1 MTYAAV
7 GATASHDLTL
17 HPPQGFRSRSRSI
30 RLGSGDDRFETSSRA
45 LMTWGVQRGSGVD
58 VTRVDPGTGEE
69 YAGVRF
75 AEDGTPVRL
84 EPHRGTEA
92 VFDEDGHPY
101 ISNGMSAVLRV
112 PFGPFRL
119 SAPVRVVYVIEEEH
133 RVGFAYGTMH
143 GHPLTG
149 EEAFVL
155 EQRDDGSVWL
165 TVRSFSR
172 PGTGFRRL
180 MAPFVLSGQKKL
192 ARRYLRAL
200 HPVTGPISAPEAAQA
215 EAEHAEG
222 ADRDAPARTATAFD
236 VTISG
241 GSGEL
246 GPAPRARQVSKTAEA
261 TGKAKETD
269 RSSTPSESMPS
280 PTDGA
285 AEAAEGSSKSTDPDV
300 PDAVTDDEAT
310 RAEHPADR

>member
-1 MTYAAV
+1 VTYAAV

-17 HPPQGFRSRSRSI
+17 HPPKGFRSRSRSI
-30 RLGSGDDRFETSSRA
+30 RLGSGDGRFASSSQA
-45 LMTWGVQRGSGVD
+45 LMTWGVQRGSGVE
-58 VTRVDPGTGEE
+58 VTHVDPGTGEE

-75 AEDGTPVRL
+75 ADDGTPERL

-112 PFGPFRL
+112 PFGPFHL
-119 SAPVRVVYVIEEEH
+119 KAPVRVVYVIEEEH

-165 TVRSFSR
+165 TLRSFSR
-172 PGTGFRRL
+172 PGSGLRRL
-180 MAPFVLSGQKKL
+180 VAPFVLSGQKKL

-200 HPVTGPISAPEAAQA
+200 HPVTGPVAPPESASSSSQQDDGQVPVRATAVDVTVDDAAA
-215 EAEHAEG
+215 ELESRAPAEPVDDAHDLVGEAERAERT
-222 ADRDAPARTATAFD
+222 ADR
-236 VTISG
+236 
-241 GSGEL
+241 
-246 GPAPRARQVSKTAEA
+246 
-261 TGKAKETD
+261 
-269 RSSTPSESMPS
+269 
-280 PTDGA
+280 
-285 AEAAEGSSKSTDPDV
+285 
-300 PDAVTDDEAT
+300 
-310 RAEHPADR
+310 